1 MFCFLGFHV
10 QQSFQ
15 QYGRGF
21 GQGAANTA
29 SQAGMRMVA
38 GFSEMTSGKVLLV
51 DDDAELGAMLAEY
64 LEQEGFQ
71 AQTEYDG
78 EAGLRA
84 ALSGCYSI
92 MVLDMMLPRLNGI
105 EVLRQIRTQSQL
117 PVLMLTARGDDIDC
131 IMGLELG
138 ADDYV
143 AKPCSPRKLLAR
155 IKAVLRRTE
164 PRRVDSLNAP
174 LQVGPLSLWPGRRH
188 AEWDG
193 VRLEMTATEFNLLEA
208 LARRAGGI
216 VSKHELSCLALGRPL
231 ERFDR
236 SIDVHMSNIRQKLP
250 PRTDFRSWIQNVR
263 GMGYFLLRE

>member
-1 MFCFLGFHV
+1 
-10 QQSFQ
+10 
-15 QYGRGF
+15 
-21 GQGAANTA
+21 
-29 SQAGMRMVA
+29 
-38 GFSEMTSGKVLLV
+38 MTRVLLV
-51 DDDAELGAMLAEY
+51 DDDVELGAMLAEY
-64 LEQEGFQ
+64 LEQEGFH
-71 AQTEYDG
+71 ARTEHDG

-92 MVLDMMLPRLNGI
+92 LVLDMMLPRLNGI

-117 PVLMLTARGDDIDC
+117 PVLMLTARDDDIDC

-155 IKAVLRRTE
+155 IKAVLRRIE
-164 PRRVDSLNAP
+164 PRRIDSLNAP

-188 AEWDG
+188 AEWAG
-193 VRLEMTATEFNLLEA
+193 VRLDITATEFNLLEA
-208 LARRAGGI
+208 LARRAGTI
-216 VSKHELSCLALGRPL
+216 VSKHDLSCLALGRPL

-250 PRTDFRSWIQNVR
+250 PRADFRSWIQNVR